1 MKIRNGDT
9 PIPLPDVVKNGDA
22 ITARWANGIRTALQR
37 LRDRTPVAIGGG
49 KITGKTKPPLWV
61 TLTQVSAD
69 PIAWSVYVEY
79 GQVVPRHN
87 TSTDLGEPIEITGL
101 PTFETQLTVVEG
113 SKLWV
118 KLTIASTGKVTT
130 AAFESGT
137 SWPEDLPPV
146 LKGGDNTSG
155 TEGARHIRIAEIIAD
170 PDSTATPPSLIR
182 KQLLTGHIDH
192 FQNEL
197 CENIDTTGSAVMKSW
212 DAATGAWLFRK
223 LVAGAG
229 ITVTQNAN
237 DIEVEATGSAGTGFW
252 GSTTWTAY
260 NLGGTGT
267 LTHTYENGRLTNV
280 AVSGDA
286 TKTGAGTEAD
296 PYSATIDLEY
306 NDT

>member
-1 MKIRNGDT
+1 
-9 PIPLPDVVKNGDA
+9 
-22 ITARWANGIRTALQR
+22 
-37 LRDRTPVAIGGG
+37 
-49 KITGKTKPPLWV
+49 LWV

-69 PIAWSVYVEY
+69 PVAWSIYAEY

-87 TSTDLGEPIEITGL
+87 TSADFGEPIEITGL
-101 PTFETQLTVVEG
+101 PTFEAQLTVVEG
-113 SKLWV
+113 AKLWV
-118 KLTIASTGKVTT
+118 KETIASTGKVTT

-155 TEGARHIRIAEIIAD
+155 TEGFRHIRIAEIIAD

-197 CENIDTTGSAVMKSW
+197 CENTDTTGSAVMKSW

-229 ITVTQNAN
+229 ITVTQNAS
-237 DIEVEATGSAGTGFW
+237 DIEVAADGAATGWWGTV
-252 GSTTWTAY
+252 TWDVD
-260 NLGGTGT
+260 NNGT
-267 LTHTYENGRLTNV
+267 LSALTQTFENGILIDV
-280 AVSGDA
+280 ATAGSDA
-286 TKTGAGTEAD
+286 NTTGLGTEAS
-296 PYSATIDLEY
+296 PATSSINFY
-306 NDT
+306 DT